1 MNQGLKST
9 CLIGGGGFIG
19 RPVSELLLKNQRQ
32 LTVIDLHEPK
42 NKNSDIKYLV
52 GDYSDANFLDQSLA
66 GIDEIVLLAYASVP
80 KTSFEDP
87 LADITNNL
95 PAALTLFEAALKHN
109 IQKLVV
115 ISSGGTVYGRT
126 DHLPITETAPTNPIS
141 PYGITKLAIE
151 KYALMYHE
159 LYNLPVVILR
169 PSNAY
174 GQGQRPYA
182 GQGFI
187 ATAIASIIEGKELM
201 IFGEKGTIRDY
212 IHVENIA
219 DAIYEALEQGANG
232 ECYNIGTKV
241 GLSNRQILDLIDD
254 LARPY
259 GLKAKVKISP
269 ERHFDVPANIL
280 DSTKFVNAT
289 NWKPTIKIKEG
300 LKQTWDWLYETTAN
314 QRPPTGL

>member
-1 MNQGLKST
+1 MSQGLKST

-42 NKNSDIKYLV
+42 NKNADIKYFI
-52 GDYSDANFLDQSLA
+52 GDYGDANFLEQALVD
-66 GIDEIVLLAYASVP
+66 IDEIVLLAYASVP

-87 LADITNNL
+87 LADILNNL
-95 PAALTLFEAALKHN
+95 PAALTLFETALKHN
-109 IQKLVV
+109 IKKLIV

-126 DHLPITETAPTNPIS
+126 AELPITETAPTNPIS

-174 GQGQRPYA
+174 GQGQRPYS

-187 ATAIASIIEGKELM
+187 ATAIASVIEGKELT

-212 IHVENIA
+212 IHVADIA
-219 DAIYEALEQGANG
+219 GAIYDALERGANG

-254 LARPY
+254 LAKPH
-259 GLKAKVKISP
+259 GLKAEVKINP

-280 DSTKFVNAT
+280 DSTKFTNAT
-289 NWKPTIKIKEG
+289 NWKPTIEIEEG
-300 LKQTWDWLYETTAN
+300 LRQTWDWLYETTID